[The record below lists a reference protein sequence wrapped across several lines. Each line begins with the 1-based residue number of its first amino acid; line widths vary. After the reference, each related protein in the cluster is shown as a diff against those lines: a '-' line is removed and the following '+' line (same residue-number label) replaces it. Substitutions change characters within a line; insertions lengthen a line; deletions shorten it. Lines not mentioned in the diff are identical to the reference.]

1 MTATERPG
9 PAPSAGRNDDDP
21 TQIRV
26 AYRRFAGVRTRVL
39 EVGPSALVD
48 TEASRNSPR
57 KRAAAGPS
65 VPRLVLL
72 HGYCDSADTWRSVL
86 EELGAAGISAV
97 AVDLPGSGE
106 ADALRPGA
114 ILPQLDAFATAL
126 IKEQSVRGAVVLAGN
141 SLGATTSLRAAQN
154 TKLRIAGVVSI
165 AAPGFVDSWLIR
177 TVARYPIPL
186 RFYSSLPL
194 PIPDFVV
201 RTVAEQVVP
210 RMLYA
215 DAAKADAGQ
224 IQRFLKLFPNYRAT
238 TAMLE
243 QARLLVVELGNA
255 YQLETVQVPLLV
267 VVCGKDKLVSAASG
281 RQLHALVPHSR
292 LLFRHDWGHCPQLD
306 DPDEIAELLTYFAAG
321 ASRSEKARSEKTRRT
336 VAPPA
341 DGTLAE
347 DSAAG

>member
-126 IKEQSVRGAVVLAGN
+126 IKEQSVRGPVVLAGN

-201 RTVAEQVVP
+201 RSVAEQVVP
-210 RMLYA
+210 RILYA

-224 IQRFLKLFPNYRAT
+224 IQRFLKLFPDYRAT